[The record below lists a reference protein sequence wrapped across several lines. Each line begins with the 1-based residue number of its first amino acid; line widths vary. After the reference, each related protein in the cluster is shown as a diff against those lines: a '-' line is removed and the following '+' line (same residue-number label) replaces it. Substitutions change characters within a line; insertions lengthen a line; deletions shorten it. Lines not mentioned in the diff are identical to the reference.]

1 MKIKGL
7 LISPSTQTIKEVEVE
22 ELRDSFLT
30 SMYRLIEC
38 DTVDVVRGYFSR
50 QPYCS
55 EDDLWVDDEGLLKT
69 SVVQWG
75 FTLYEDASPIIGN
88 GLVLGV
94 DLKKGDCVSYTL
106 SESAITEIRNRIKW
120 CYCINRHQ

>member
-7 LISPSTQTIKEVEVE
+7 LISPSTQSITEVEVE

-30 SMYRLIEC
+30 SMYRLIDC
-38 DTVDVVRGYFSR
+38 DTVGVVRGYFRR

-55 EDDLWVDDEGLLKT
+55 EDDLWVDDEGLFKT
-69 SVVQWG
+69 AVVQWG
-75 FTLYEDASPIIGN
+75 FTLYDDATPIIGN

-94 DLKKGDCVSYTL
+94 DLSKGDCVSYTL
-106 SESAITEIRNRIKW
+106 PESAVKTIRERIKW
-120 CYCINRHQ
+120 CYFLNRR